1 MNNPQKL
8 SPPVYLIPKV
18 EDIDGKK
25 IIYLQIPE
33 SSQVHSTVGKIFD
46 RNYDGDFNITGNHKL
61 VEDLYLRKSNSFTE
75 SVIYKYL
82 TLSDLRPDLI
92 SRVRK
97 LASIQRSGHPW
108 TTMTD
113 DELLKS
119 AKMYRKDFK
128 TGEEGFT
135 LAAALLFGK
144 DEVIHNILPAYKTD
158 ALVRV
163 INTDRFDD
171 RIEVRTN
178 LIESYDV
185 LMDFIRKHLPD
196 PFFMEGDQRISIRDR
211 IFREVVANTLIHRE
225 YLNSFPAKLIIEEQ
239 QVTVE
244 NWNRP
249 FGHGLINPSNF
260 YTHPKNPN
268 IMEVFKQIGRA
279 DELGSGVRNVFKYG
293 KLYGSAEPVFE
304 EGDVFK
310 AIISLPKGHLAGK
323 GKFSFGMEGALTV
336 ENDTR
341 NDELNKLLDTINDT
355 ISDTIKIRYQNIIKI
370 LIKSPGLRANNLAGE
385 LKVSDVT
392 IRRDMQKLFK
402 QGIVEFKGSKKTG
415 GYYLSFWKLSDKI
428 ASDLQVESL
437 LQQQE
442 QNDLMQDDLFQVT
455 DKLLVSE
462 LCRKLSNGSWSL
474 DETLRIVKARENKY
488 WYSTFQNFYDALKEA
503 ASFLAFVKTQ
513 LPEKIESFTEGIEN
527 YVSEWYKADQYYRK
541 FIQLFRKTNQNRVLK
556 PLAQKIEK
564 VYSNHW
570 LLSLNNEWQAVVNR
584 IGWRNGILRTAMPSA
599 GFSTPM

>member
-1 MNNPQKL
+1 MKEQIQKILAEGETQLNEFKKSRAGLNKNTFDSICAFLNRSGGNLLLGVNDNGEVEGIEESKVQEIVDQLVSLMNNPQKL

-18 EDIDGKK
+18 EDIDEKK

-61 VEDLYLRKSNSFTE
+61 VEELYLRKSNSFTE

-82 TLSDLRPDLI
+82 TQSDLRPDLI

-135 LAAALLFGK
+135 LAATLLFGK

-158 ALVRV
+158 ALLRV

-171 RIEVRTN
+171 RVEVSTN

-211 IFREVVANTLIHRE
+211 IFREVIANTLIHRE

-249 FGHGLINPSNF
+249 FGHGLIDPSNF

-310 AIISLPKGHLAGK
+310 SIISTPKIYSIKAKSEGSSRVTGKLPDG
-323 GKFSFGMEGALTV
+323 
-336 ENDTR
+336 NDT
-341 NDELNKLLDTINDT
+341 EGIQ
-355 ISDTIKIRYQNIIKI
+355 SDTEKGESDTEKVKSDTEKNIDRIIGVLDETVVDTVTEKVKFRLAQI
-370 LIKSPGLRANNLAGE
+370 IEGLITSPGLKPGNLAKK
-385 LKVSDVT
+385 LDVSEVT
-392 IRRDMQKLFK
+392 IKRDIQKIKDL
-402 QGIVEFKGSKKTG
+402 VEYKGGQKTG
-415 GYYLSFWKLSDKI
+415 GYYLSSIAVEKL
-428 ASDLQVESL
+428 
-437 LQQQE
+437 
-442 QNDLMQDDLFQVT
+442 
-455 DKLLVSE
+455 KL
-462 LCRKLSNGSWSL
+462 
-474 DETLRIVKARENKY
+474 
-488 WYSTFQNFYDALKEA
+488 
-503 ASFLAFVKTQ
+503 
-513 LPEKIESFTEGIEN
+513 
-527 YVSEWYKADQYYRK
+527 
-541 FIQLFRKTNQNRVLK
+541 
-556 PLAQKIEK
+556 
-564 VYSNHW
+564 
-570 LLSLNNEWQAVVNR
+570 
-584 IGWRNGILRTAMPSA
+584 
-599 GFSTPM
+599 